1 MPSRLDPDDFYT
13 ADLIRELGLEL
24 LKTIGRSPS
33 EGLAACHDLFSSRV
47 SDPHARIMIFET
59 AANAAANAGCL
70 GLDFLGKTVATAS
83 WTNQR
88 RIALQ
93 ALWSVAQGSMPR
105 VSNRDDPQVTVKPVD
120 SSYARSKLSDVIVD
134 SLNNRKIMDAVLF
147 VASHE
152 EAWAPQTTESF
163 TDFFVK
169 TVAESTISLTK
180 RSIGELSDLVTAQ
193 AAEKEYQNF
202 LTANPVFLDP
212 LAAEIIP
219 LAPLGLE
226 YKTDFVIRRH
236 DGSYLVV
243 EIEKPQDRIFTMAN
257 DFTAEF
263 THATGQVLDFQHW
276 VSSNIAY
283 AQTKFPGIYQPQGLL
298 VMGMRSG
305 LSKRSLSKLQQWQAN
320 SRYQDFMTYDDLLDR
335 ASLLLRSLRPVEERE

>member
-180 RSIGELSDLVTAQ
+180 RSIGELSDLCNGASCG
-193 AAEKEYQNF
+193 EG
-202 LTANPVFLDP
+202 
-212 LAAEIIP
+212 IP
-219 LAPLGLE
+219 ELPNCQPSILGPLGSRNNS
-226 YKTDFVIRRH
+226 T
-236 DGSYLVV
+236 S
-243 EIEKPQDRIFTMAN
+243 A
-257 DFTAEF
+257 A
-263 THATGQVLDFQHW
+263 
-276 VSSNIAY
+276 
-283 AQTKFPGIYQPQGLL
+283 
-298 VMGMRSG
+298 RS
-305 LSKRSLSKLQQWQAN
+305 
-320 SRYQDFMTYDDLLDR
+320 
-335 ASLLLRSLRPVEERE
+335 